1 MKPALLFV
9 LMFFLACASSR
20 SDKSEKLDAPLRLK
34 VETAEKSAS
43 EEPIQVLGKC
53 SQPISE
59 EMRSQ
64 LEASGATIHTVT
76 GDIFTATGTAR
87 QIRELAR
94 HDYVIQLALS
104 VERKY

>member
-20 SDKSEKLDAPLRLK
+20 SDKPEKFDAPLRLK

-53 SQPISE
+53 SQPLTE

-87 QIRELAR
+87 QIRELAK